1 MRKTGGRILV
11 DCLLAQGVKRAFGVP
26 GESYLAVLDA
36 LYDTPEIQLI
46 GNRNEGGAAFMAAAH
61 GQLTGQPGICFV
73 TRGPGATNASIGVHT
88 AMQGSTPM
96 ILFVGQVATGMKGRE
111 SFQEIDYKAYF
122 GTVAKWVVEID
133 DVDRIP
139 EILARAFATALS
151 GRPGPV
157 VIALPED
164 VLTSTSK
171 AVAGPRIKPFEAA
184 PTPAALEGIRDILTA
199 AKRPLVLIGGAGWN
213 AEGRRDLRKFVEG
226 NDLPVASA
234 FRFQDIL
241 DNTSSSY
248 IGDAGLGKT
257 PALKAVVDR
266 ADVILALNIRF
277 GENTT
282 DGYTIF
288 PVPQIGKPLIHSH
301 ASDREL
307 GKIYQAD
314 MPVHAGPNALCA
326 MLAELDLDGDWQ
338 DWAAKTRKGY
348 IDSMAL
354 PTRDNGVDMGA
365 VVQHLQN
372 TLPKDVILTNGAGNF
387 AIWHN
392 KFFQYGD
399 AARLLAPQSG
409 AMGYGLP
416 AAIAA
421 KAEHPDR
428 LVVCITGDGDFQM
441 NMQELGAAMQHG
453 IAPIVLVVNN
463 GTYGTIRMHQERDY
477 PRRTCFTDIQNPDFV
492 AIAKAYGF
500 YAEKVTETTQFAAAF
515 QRAVHSNTGGL
526 LELIVDPENL
536 TPKQTMSQIRG

>member
-96 ILFVGQVATGMKGRE
+96 ILFVGQVATDMKGRE
-111 SFQEIDYKAYF
+111 AFQEIDYKAYF

-133 DVDRIP
+133 NVDRIP
-139 EILARAFATALS
+139 EILARAFTTAVS

-171 AVAGPRIKPFEAA
+171 AVAGPKIKTSEAA
-184 PTPAALEGIRDILTA
+184 PTPTALEGIRKTLTA
-199 AKRPLVLIGGAGWN
+199 ANRPVVVIGGTGWN
-213 AEGRRDLRKFVEG
+213 AEGREDLRKFVEG
-226 NDLPVASA
+226 NHLPVASA

-257 PALKAVVDR
+257 PALKAAIDR
-266 ADVILALNIRF
+266 ADVIFALNIRF

-288 PVPQIGKPLIHSH
+288 PVPRIGKSLIHSH

-314 MPVHAGPNALCA
+314 MPVHAGPNALCG
-326 MLAELDLDGDWQ
+326 MLAELNLEGNWQ
-338 DWAAKTRKGY
+338 DWATKMHKAY

-354 PTRDNGVDMGA
+354 PIRDNGVDMGA

-372 TLPKDVILTNGAGNF
+372 VLPKDVILTNGAGNF

-428 LVVCITGDGDFQM
+428 LVVCIAGDGDFQM
-441 NMQELGAAMQHG
+441 NMQELGAAMQ
-453 IAPIVLVVNN
+453 AEAQPVVLVVNN
-463 GTYGTIRMHQERDY
+463 GTYGTIRMHQERDF
-477 PRRTCFTDIQNPDFV
+477 PRRTSFTDIQNPDFT

-515 QRAVHSNTGGL
+515 QRAVQSNTGGL
-526 LELIVDPENL
+526 LELVVDPENL